1 MFFNT
6 ARPKTENRVGNQKNM
21 KKVKWLTSYQPHTPR
36 LAPSPFSLVAGLLL
50 LFTSCAVSLSPK
62 FDQNIIDELSA
73 SSTEAFQLMAA
84 VTEGTSAS
92 DFSKRE
98 DEYNSVIGSLEAL
111 QLQME
116 ARPMPKN
123 KILEKTLGKVNQ
135 RLQQRGMQ
143 TVPATDTAPSAT
155 AVKHIIENMVK
166 MKATDKRQ
174 GVTATELKA
183 FKGNVQ
189 LYLDQAV
196 TYESYLN
203 Q

>member
-1 MFFNT
+1 
-6 ARPKTENRVGNQKNM
+6 M
-21 KKVKWLTSYQPHTPR
+21 KKIKRLTSDLPHTPR
-36 LAPSPFSLVAGLLL
+36 LALSPFSLVAGLLL

-62 FDQNIIDELSA
+62 FDQNIIDELST

-84 VTEGTSAS
+84 VSEGTSAS

-111 QLQME
+111 QLQLE

-135 RLQQRGMQ
+135 RLQQRGME

-155 AVKHIIENMVK
+155 AVKHIIENIVK